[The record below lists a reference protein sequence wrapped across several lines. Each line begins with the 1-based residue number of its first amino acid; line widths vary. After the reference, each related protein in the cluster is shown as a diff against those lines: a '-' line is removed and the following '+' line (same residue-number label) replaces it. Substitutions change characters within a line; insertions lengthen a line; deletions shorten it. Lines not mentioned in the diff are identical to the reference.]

1 MHNSIK
7 ASVFFRIA
15 KAVLFSLLL
24 LLLSACGKGVKITE
38 IDKSYETESQLATVQ
53 IPQISGLASKDL
65 ENAVNDE
72 FTTVTNE
79 LLNKFSEAAKKT
91 GEKSRFEMQT
101 TEYFNKNGLLSM
113 VTDYEY
119 FARKSHKSRFR
130 IAKNIDTE
138 GCIELSLSD
147 LFEDDGYIDALN
159 AMLFYAVA
167 AEPEKYADLWAK
179 PKIMQNQGFYIDGEN
194 LVLYYPPYEL
204 SYYERGFV
212 EIPVPIEE
220 LLTYMRPEYRE
231 VFMD

>member
-1 MHNSIK
+1 MHNSVK
-7 ASVFFRIA
+7 APVFFRIA

-24 LLLSACGKGVKITE
+24 LLLCGCGKSVKITE
-38 IDKSYETESQLATVQ
+38 IDKSYESESQLATVQ

-65 ENAVNDE
+65 ENVINDE
-72 FTTVTNE
+72 FMTVTNE

-91 GEKSRFEMQT
+91 GEMSRFEMQT
-101 TEYFNKNGLLSM
+101 TEHFNKNGLLSM

-138 GCIELSLSD
+138 GCIELSLSN
-147 LFEDDGYIDALN
+147 LFDDDSYIDALN
-159 AMLFYAVA
+159 AMLSNSVA

-212 EIPVPIEE
+212 EIPVPVEE